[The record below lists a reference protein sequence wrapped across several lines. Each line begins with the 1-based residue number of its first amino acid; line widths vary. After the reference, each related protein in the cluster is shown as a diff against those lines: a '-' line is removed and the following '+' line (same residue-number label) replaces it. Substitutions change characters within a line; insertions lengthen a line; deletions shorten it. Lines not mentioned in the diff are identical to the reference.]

1 MGAGRGL
8 ETEQCCISS
17 GLGSA
22 YGTPASTVSADLRYV
37 FPLRGRAGRREAK
50 VQSDGQDTSDVL
62 HNLWTPTRRVL
73 QKFGGGW
80 CTCGYACSRML
91 RWGAPY
97 CNACYSGLLPA

>member
-62 HNLWTPTRRVL
+62 HNLWYPSRRVL
-73 QKFGGGW
+73 EMLGGGW
-80 CTCGYACSRML
+80 ST
-91 RWGAPY
+91 
-97 CNACYSGLLPA
+97 SGMYTTQWVAEDVPCCD